1 LVAVD
6 HGGSTP
12 ANTRTC
18 NEPPRNRTLPRRRS
32 GVVAS
37 LEVVYE
43 FFAGER
49 RGVVT

>member
-1 LVAVD
+1 MTSTKAAPRGVD
-6 HGGSTP
+6 EL
-12 ANTRTC
+12 A
-18 NEPPRNRTLPRRRS
+18 
-32 GVVAS
+32 AS

>member
-1 LVAVD
+1 VRRFACIPDTV
-6 HGGSTP
+6 G
-12 ANTRTC
+12 
-18 NEPPRNRTLPRRRS
+18 RNLEDLFLA
-32 GVVAS
+32 AS